1 MGKGKAQKTAAYAK
15 ASAVAIA
22 PRVGARDKMAGQDG
36 APRRTEGRRRETAL
50 SSLDFFFVMIYKDIS
65 LYLFWGGGI
74 KK

>member
-36 APRRTEGRRRETAL
+36 APRMTEDRFLPISAQGRFRSPEA
-50 SSLDFFFVMIYKDIS
+50 V
-65 LYLFWGGGI
+65 G
-74 KK
+74 